1 VASLAEMHRVGSIVD
16 ALAQQL
22 KVELEG
28 MEQAAANWL
37 HGMNAYDRQAVRGYY
52 TALWLWNRLDQD
64 RWQKAK
70 IALRQQRRAQSTL
83 EVDHIVSW
91 NLWRT
96 KLAAHR
102 AEMETGGAPEQSVIE
117 ELIEL
122 NAKVNDLGNCMLLEK
137 NFNISKSNR
146 PLKEFLQG
154 VYEFKEGK
162 WTIEEWA
169 RALDLGIPLVDS
181 GEAPIEEL
189 GELVAA
195 RTQKMRSDL
204 EQFVRGTRSRV
215 DVSAD

>member
-1 VASLAEMHRVGSIVD
+1 MEFVADKTCCPSGRNG
-16 ALAQQL
+16 
-22 KVELEG
+22 
-28 MEQAAANWL
+28 NW
-37 HGMNAYDRQAVRGYY
+37 
-52 TALWLWNRLDQD
+52 
-64 RWQKAK
+64 
-70 IALRQQRRAQSTL
+70 RRA
-83 EVDHIVSW
+83 
-91 NLWRT
+91 
-96 KLAAHR
+96 R
-102 AEMETGGAPEQSVIE
+102 AKCIE

-189 GELVAA
+189 GELV
-195 RTQKMRSDL
+195 
-204 EQFVRGTRSRV
+204 
-215 DVSAD
+215 